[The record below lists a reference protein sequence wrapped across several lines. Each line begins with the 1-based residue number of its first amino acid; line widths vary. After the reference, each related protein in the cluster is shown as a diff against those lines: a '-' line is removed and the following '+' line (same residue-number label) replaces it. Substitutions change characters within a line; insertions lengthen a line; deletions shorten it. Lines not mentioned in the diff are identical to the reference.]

1 MRFGVCT
8 WIFDDTPLK
17 VVAAHLAGMGYDG
30 VELFGDP
37 EEYPAGE
44 VLPVLRD
51 RGMKVLSLTPK
62 DVDLAHPEANVR
74 RSALDYYF
82 RLIDY
87 AAELGAPMLTC
98 HGAVGRIRAIDG
110 QRREEG
116 LFHDEVR
123 RVAERAQQ
131 SDVRV
136 CLEVLNR
143 YESHLLNRAEQARRM
158 VDRIDS
164 PALGILLDTYHMNIE
179 EQDPVG
185 AVKIAGEKL
194 FGFHAADS
202 NRRAIGRGHVPFE
215 AHWNALR
222 EIGYGGDIVVEC
234 VAPGPD
240 PFTPTADGDWREAVF
255 SEVRESLEV
264 LRRLRG

>member
-8 WIFDDTPLK
+8 WIFDETPLK
-17 VVAAHLAGMGYDG
+17 VVAAHLAGMGYEG

-37 EEYPAGE
+37 DEHPARD
-44 VLPVLRD
+44 VRPMLRD
-51 RGMKVLSLTPK
+51 RGLKVLSLTPK
-62 DVDLAHPEANVR
+62 DVDLAHPEPNVR
-74 RSALDYYF
+74 RSAQSYYE

-87 AAELGAPMLTC
+87 AGELGAPMIGC
-98 HGAVGRIRAIDG
+98 HGAVGRIRAIDS
-110 QRREEG
+110 QKREEE

-123 RVAERAQQ
+123 RVAERAERAGIQ
-131 SDVRV
+131 V

-143 YESHLLNRAEQARRM
+143 YESHLLNRAAQARRM
-158 VDRIDS
+158 VDQIDS

-179 EQDPVG
+179 EQDLVE
-185 AVKIAGEKL
+185 AVKSAGERL
-194 FGFHAADS
+194 FLLHAADS

-215 AHWNALR
+215 ALYR
-222 EIGYGGDIVVEC
+222 TLGEMRYEGDIVVEC

-240 PFTPTADGDWREAVF
+240 PFTPTTDGDWREAVF
-255 SEVRESLEV
+255 SDVRESLEV